1 MTTAAW
7 LQAVLLD
14 VVRDELAVRRLSDV
28 TVGIE
33 LEEPRERAH
42 GDLATTVAL
51 ALAKR
56 VGTPPRQLA
65 EAIAARLEPLVSE
78 RVDRIEVAGPGFIN
92 LHLAAAAV
100 FGDVRDMALDLDAA
114 VAVPMGHG
122 ERVLVEFVS
131 ANPTGPL
138 HIGNGWLSIYGD
150 AVARLLAHAGYAVS
164 REYYVN
170 DTGGQI
176 RALGA
181 SILASRRGEP
191 IGEEGYRGD
200 YVHELAQRYE
210 GPEDVQSAGSWAV
223 PQILAMIRAALEELG
238 IVFDSWY
245 SQASIEEGGLVEEVV
260 GVLAGRGATY
270 EADGAL
276 WFAAERFGD
285 TRDRVLRKSNG
296 DYTYLAGDIAY
307 HYNKLVV
314 RGFDRAIDVFGAD
327 HHGQV
332 ASLYAAMRAL
342 GVDEQRLEIRL
353 GQMVSLLEGG
363 EAVKFSKRAGTAIP
377 LSWLVGELGP
387 DATRLLAL
395 SSSIDRAAQI
405 DIAKARATSSEN
417 PVYYIQY
424 AHARV
429 AALRRH
435 AADQG
440 RVPDPTTDLSV
451 LGHPRELELA
461 RTLLRLGRVLET
473 AIRERAPHRLVGWL
487 LEAASAFH
495 GFYHDCPI
503 LQEADEPR
511 ADARLALADVTGRA
525 IARALALIGVRAV
538 EVM

>member
-1 MTTAAW
+1 VTTAAW

-14 VVRDELAVRRLSDV
+14 VVRDELAVRGLSDV

>member
-14 VVRDELAVRRLSDV
+14 VVRDELAVRGLSDV